1 MRLLG
6 RDALYEFAQK
16 HADSAPHIEAW
27 SAEIKEARWSTPQ
40 QLKARYPKASILGK
54 NRVVFNLN
62 GNRYR
67 LLVLLNYTV
76 GLVVVERIGT
86 HAEYSRWKLE

>member
-16 HADSAPHIEAW
+16 HADSASHIEAW
-27 SAEIKEARWSTPQ
+27 SAEIKEARWATPQ
-40 QLKARYPKASILGK
+40 QLKERYPKASILGK

-67 LLVLLNYTV
+67 LLVILNYTV
-76 GLVVVERIGT
+76 GLAVVERIGT
-86 HAEYSRWKLE
+86 HAQYSRWKLK